1 MSEGRQL
8 MSMLT
13 IEENRNQIIS
23 SLDFDRLDTIANKF
37 RKPNDKAQNEYI
49 RLNCFNDLDLDMPI
63 YRFLEYDIFVEHNL
77 VPGKLSMSKP
87 KSWSDSYDA
96 LLYKCPAR
104 MTATPFVS
112 MEGLLNKVFVMC
124 WTETPESELLWK
136 GYSYGNIKSIRLKST
151 PRKILKYL
159 FDFNTEGFY
168 NLYFASKVV
177 YLNREKY
184 VEEVKNHQ
192 FSTYGMGGSLHDLLI
207 TSLFVKTDEH
217 QDENE
222 IRFVFYDIDDGNTGS
237 DFYSFKV
244 DINDVVDEITL
255 NPLLKECDIAVLAQ
269 ELKVKGFFNPVKQ
282 SNLNSFPKDLIL
294 DFSYRE

>member
-1 MSEGRQL
+1 MRIFSR
-8 MSMLT
+8 
-13 IEENRNQIIS
+13 EETRNQVIG
-23 SLDFDRLDTIANKF
+23 RLDIGRIEYPSGTF
-37 RKPNDKAQNEYI
+37 RKPNEIEQAEYV
-49 RLNCFNDLDLDMPI
+49 RLNCFDGLALDMPI
-63 YRFLEYDIFVEHNL
+63 YRFLKYDDFINYNL
-77 VPGKLSMSKP
+77 IPSKLSMSKP
-87 KSWSDSYDA
+87 KLWPDPYDA
-96 LLYKCPAR
+96 LLYKC
-104 MTATPFVS
+104 TAKMIDAPDVS
-112 MEGLLNKVFVMC
+112 MEGLLDKVFAMC
-124 WTETPESELLWK
+124 WTKTPESELLWK

-159 FDFNTEGFY
+159 FNFNTEGFY
-168 NLYFASKVV
+168 NSYFASKVV

-207 TSLFVKTDEH
+207 ASLFVKTDEH

-237 DFYSFKV
+237 DYYSFKV

-255 NPLLKECDIAVLAQ
+255 NPSLKECDTAVLAQ
-269 ELKVKGFFNPVKQ
+269 ELKVKEFLNPVKQ